1 LQARWSQNLRHLGKT
16 KMMRRS
22 LASTIHGLEGA
33 LRSTCTKN
41 PIGRNREPARLKGTA
56 NEVAL
61 LHLHPANAFCERAQ
75 RQPSPKLYHTHP
87 ASSTYSTINAHESL
101 ELLVEFQGLYR
112 AYCFP
117 PFCGETKTVSALC
130 GVVSVVKDSK
140 DFSSAKRIDDCTRV
154 WNQTICFAF
163 DGSQ

>member
-1 LQARWSQNLRHLGKT
+1 
-16 KMMRRS
+16 MMRRS
-22 LASTIHGLEGA
+22 FASTIQGLEGA
-33 LRSTCTKN
+33 LRSTCINN
-41 PIGRNREPARLKGTA
+41 PIGTNRVPARIKGTA

-101 ELLVEFQGLYR
+101 ELLVEFQGLDR
-112 AYCFP
+112 GDCFS
-117 PFCGETKTVSALC
+117 PFCGETMRGGALC
-130 GVVSVVKDSK
+130 GVVSVAKDSK
-140 DFSSAKRIDDCTRV
+140 DSSSAKRIDEWTGV
-154 WNQTICFAF
+154 WNQTICFPF